1 MKNIL
6 KLILVATSLLLV
18 LVSCKEETVN
28 TEEADIAGI
37 RERLEELDATENTI
51 AYSKDGENIL
61 DADYMEY
68 YFGDPALLDGI
79 EDYVYY
85 TSATT
90 SVNEIGVFKF
100 SDEGVKEEL
109 LKAFANRIETLAS
122 TFALYSK
129 EDEDVALGYDSG
141 SVGNAV
147 YFVATKDNL
156 PVIEAIRQ

>member
-6 KLILVATSLLLV
+6 KLILIATALLTL
-18 LVSCKEETVN
+18 LISCNSDEKSV
-28 TEEADIAGI
+28 DIATI
-37 RERLEELDATENTI
+37 TDSLNKLEAVENTI
-51 AYSKDGENIL
+51 IYSKDGENTL

-122 TFALYSK
+122 TFALYSE

-141 SVGNAV
+141 SVGDAV